1 MEILTTNNLSKSYKK
16 HRVVNN
22 VNIHV
27 EEGDIYGFVGENGA
41 GKTTI
46 IRLVTGLA
54 NPTSGTYSLFGV
66 DYKNKK
72 ICDQRA
78 KIGGI
83 VESVSLITSLNAL
96 ENLKF
101 QCLTAGVD
109 KSNEELIEL
118 LNKVGLDYETI
129 KDKKVGNFSLGMRQR
144 LGIANTLISSPKFIL
159 LDEPMNGLDPQGFI
173 DVRETI
179 LRLHE
184 DGITFLISSH
194 ILSELEKICNK
205 VGFISHGKLIE
216 ETTME
221 AIHEKSREKVEIKF
235 KSLTEASNFND
246 LLKAKSDFKSFDV
259 VDNTVYI
266 YDADSINKI
275 IRFIADNNVE
285 IDSINVPQDTI
296 EDYYI
301 NVMGRGNI

>member
-1 MEILTTNNLSKSYKK
+1 MEILTTHDLAKSYKK

-109 KSNEELIEL
+109 KTNEELIEL
-118 LNKVGLDYETI
+118 LILKIFISFYKLAFYST
-129 KDKKVGNFSLGMRQR
+129 QR
-144 LGIANTLISSPKFIL
+144 L
-159 LDEPMNGLDPQGFI
+159 
-173 DVRETI
+173 
-179 LRLHE
+179 
-184 DGITFLISSH
+184 
-194 ILSELEKICNK
+194 
-205 VGFISHGKLIE
+205 LIE
-216 ETTME
+216 EEYQQRINTKGLNYSPLIQLSMKQLCQSTL
-221 AIHEKSREKVEIKF
+221 INLWIKI
-235 KSLTEASNFND
+235 SN
-246 LLKAKSDFKSFDV
+246 DF
-259 VDNTVYI
+259 Y
-266 YDADSINKI
+266 
-275 IRFIADNNVE
+275 
-285 IDSINVPQDTI
+285 
-296 EDYYI
+296 
-301 NVMGRGNI
+301 